1 MLMCSNSFRVTF
13 LFLQKVFLDVNID
26 FVRYLYAPNGTLI
39 KAGET
44 MKNPELAATLEI
56 IANANDSDPFYG
68 GQMADIM
75 EEEVNA
81 HGGIL
86 TVDDLKDYRAILRKP
101 IRTKL
106 GSYEVLNTPAPA
118 SGPVLA
124 FILNILKGIV
134 LLNGPYVYWLYVT

>member
-1 MLMCSNSFRVTF
+1 
-13 LFLQKVFLDVNID
+13 
-26 FVRYLYAPNGTLI
+26 
-39 KAGET
+39 
-44 MKNPELAATLEI
+44 MKNPELSATLEI
-56 IANANDSDPFYG
+56 IANANSSKPFYQ

-81 HGGIL
+81 HQGIL
-86 TVDDLKDYRAILRKP
+86 TVEDLKDYRAILRKP

-124 FILNILKGIV
+124 FILNILKGT
-134 LLNGPYVYWLYVT
+134 LYVTAFAMLLEALYKI

>member
-1 MLMCSNSFRVTF
+1 
-13 LFLQKVFLDVNID
+13 
-26 FVRYLYAPNGTLI
+26 
-39 KAGET
+39 

-56 IANANDSDPFYG
+56 VANANNSDPFYG

-75 EEEVNA
+75 EEEVNT

-86 TVDDLKDYRAILRKP
+86 TIEDLKDYKAILRRP
-101 IRTKL
+101 ISTKL

-124 FILNILKGIV
+124 FILNILKGNS
-134 LLNGPYVYWLYVT
+134 LSYFYVCHLAFFY